1 MKGKVNHAT
10 KTLSSRGDHSQA
22 SGSRGGL
29 AQGKSTA
36 EVCKK
41 LGVAEQ
47 TYYRWRREYGGLKV
61 DQAKELEKENARLKR
76 LLVVAE
82 LDKAILKEDA
92 S

>member
-1 MKGKVNHAT
+1 MA
-10 KTLSSRGDHSQA
+10 
-22 SGSRGGL
+22 L

-61 DQAKELEKENARLKR
+61 GQVKKLKELDTENVGLNDFLQRPNPTR
-76 LLVVAE
+76 R
-82 LDKAILKEDA
+82 